1 MLQGLA
7 GVVMVIGGMVAPGD
21 GELAFLLPGL
31 KLFQLGRM
39 LVDPPL
45 GNKEGYG
52 YGILKALNEGFIE
65 SLFKPL
71 LGGGAQVGR
80 DAHAAVLVSDAV
92 VADRPG
98 GYGGLC
104 EQSGVA
110 GTVAGVPDGSD
121 RVVYGCLEGI
131 GIDHETLALAIEE
144 KRTDHSMM
152 TVAHEGWGRHIV
164 SDVPCPEGNSE
175 KNEEYF
181 FKHSDAL
188 YHNKGDNLT
197 IP

>member
-1 MLQGLA
+1 M
-7 GVVMVIGGMVAPGD
+7 VVVIGGMIAPGD
-21 GELAFLLPGL
+21 GEFAFLLPGL
-31 KLFQLGRM
+31 KLLQLGRM

-52 YGILKALNEGFIE
+52 YGISKALNEGFIE
-65 SLFKPL
+65 SLFKSL
-71 LGGGAQVGR
+71 FGRGAQVGR
-80 DAHAAVLVSDAV
+80 DGHAAVLMGDAV

-121 RVVYGCLEGI
+121 RIVYGCLEGI

-152 TVAHEGWGRHIV
+152 TVAHEGRGRHIV
-164 SDVPCPEGNSE
+164 SDMPCPEGDTE
-175 KNEEYF
+175 RKKEYF
-181 FKHSDAL
+181 LNHSHAL
-188 YHNKGDNLT
+188 YHKKGDNLT
-197 IP
+197 IY